1 MLGNNMDERSGA
13 VEAKIIQTTIDCI
26 EKHGITGTT
35 IRRIALMAGINVA
48 AINYYFRSKDALLR
62 RCMETTLANAFDL
75 AGMPDMPGLGPQERC
90 AAIMLEILEGG
101 IRFPGLTRA
110 HFHKLIA
117 EGQSD
122 SMLADSVNG
131 FIEDLGAD
139 LRDRGCAMEPK
150 SLDRALRQIL
160 SAVLMTA
167 LAPSLFLPDEKGRAS
182 QGNEGRAAVD
192 RLVALLLI

>member
-13 VEAKIIQTTIDCI
+13 VEAKIILTTIDCI
-26 EKHGITGTT
+26 EKHGIVGTT
-35 IRRIALMAGINVA
+35 VRRIAEMAGINVA
-48 AINYYFRSKDALLR
+48 AINYYFRSKEELIR
-62 RCMETTLANAFDL
+62 RCMATTLANAFDL

-90 AAIMLEILEGG
+90 AAIMLEILQGG

-117 EGQSD
+117 DGQSD

-139 LRDRGCAMEPK
+139 LRDRGCAMEPR

-167 LAPSLFLPDEKGRAS
+167 LAPSLFMPERDRGQR
-182 QGNEGRAAVD
+182 GDEGRAVVD